1 MYYHPNII
9 KNKSL
14 KIRII
19 MSKRI
24 YFLLVIHL
32 AFLLCLNT
40 HSSACTTAIISG
52 KGTPDGRSLLFKHR
66 DSGFEQNRL
75 MYFTDGTYP
84 FIGLVNSED
93 MIGKEVWAGAN
104 SAGFAIMNSASY
116 NLNTSDTTL
125 LKDQEGIIMKE
136 ALRSCA
142 TLKDFEELLRTW
154 PKPMGVEANFGV
166 IDADG
171 GAAYYETTNFSFIK
185 IDANDPVL
193 APFGYLIRTNYSF
206 SGTDDDGYGYIRYLT
221 AEELFY
227 QAAAENKLTYQFLL
241 QDVSRSLKHSLL
253 NVDLEVLPL
262 LPAKKDHFIGF
273 QDYIP
278 RNSSVTTMVVQG
290 IKKEESPDFTTIWTL
305 LGFPLCSV
313 VIPTWAAGGD
323 KLPKML
329 ISDDSGNAPLCQRSL
344 ELKKKCFPI
353 NRGSGY
359 KYINLSALL
368 NAEGEGI
375 MQKLLPVEQSV
386 IQLTETN
393 LNRWRREGM
402 SKTEI
407 QSFYK
412 QVSQLLYQ
420 QDQILPGL

>member
-1 MYYHPNII
+1 
-9 KNKSL
+9 
-14 KIRII
+14 
-19 MSKRI
+19 
-24 YFLLVIHL
+24 
-32 AFLLCLNT
+32 
-40 HSSACTTAIISG
+40 
-52 KGTPDGRSLLFKHR
+52 
-66 DSGFEQNRL
+66 
-75 MYFTDGTYP
+75 MYFNDGTYP

-93 MIGKEVWAGAN
+93 RIGKEVWAGAN

-116 NLNTSDTTL
+116 NLNTKDTTQ

-142 TLKDFEELLRTW
+142 TLKDFEDLLKSW
-154 PKPMGVEANFGV
+154 PKPMGIEANFGV

-227 QAAAENKLTYQFLL
+227 QAAAKGNLTYQFLL

-253 NVDLEVLPL
+253 NIDLGALPL
-262 LPAKKDHFIGF
+262 PPAKKDHFIGF

-278 RNSSVTTMVVQG
+278 RNSSVTTMVIQG
-290 IKKEESPDFTTIWTL
+290 TKKDESPDLTTIWTI
-305 LGFPLCSV
+305 LGFPLSSV
-313 VIPTWAAGGD
+313 VIPTWIAGGD
-323 KLPKML
+323 QLPKML

-353 NRGSGY
+353 SRGSGD
-359 KYINLSALL
+359 KYINLSVLL

-375 MQKLLPVEQSV
+375 LQKLLPLEQS
-386 IQLTETN
+386 IIKLTESN
-393 LNRWRREGM
+393 LNRWRVEGM
-402 SKTEI
+402 RKTEI
-407 QSFYK
+407 QSFYR
-412 QVSQLLYQ
+412 QLTQLLYE
-420 QDQILPGL
+420 QDQILPGF